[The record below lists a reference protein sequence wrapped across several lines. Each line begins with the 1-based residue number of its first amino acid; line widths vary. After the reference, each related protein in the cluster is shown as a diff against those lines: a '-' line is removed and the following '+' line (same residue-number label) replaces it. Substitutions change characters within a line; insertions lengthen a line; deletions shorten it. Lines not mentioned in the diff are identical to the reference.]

1 MALKLKQIKDRELQ
15 QQYAKAGLLWHDFP
29 PLAVKW
35 RGAYWVKKAETY
47 SYPKLLP
54 ELSNPD
60 ATDYSMDYSMFFISV
75 ED

>member
-1 MALKLKQIKDRELQ
+1 MTLKLKQIKDRELQ
-15 QQYAKAGLLWHDFP
+15 QQYWKAGLLWYDFP

-35 RGAYWVKKAETY
+35 RGAYWVKIVETY

-54 ELSNPD
+54 EWGNPD
-60 ATDYSMDYSMFFISV
+60 AMDYSMFFISV